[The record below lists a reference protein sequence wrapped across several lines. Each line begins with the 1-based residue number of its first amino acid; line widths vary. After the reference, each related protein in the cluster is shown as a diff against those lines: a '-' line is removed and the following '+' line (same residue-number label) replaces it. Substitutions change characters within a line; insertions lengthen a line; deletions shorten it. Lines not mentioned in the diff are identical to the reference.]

1 MIPQFDKIFRE
12 TQDAIVATGKKF
24 KDIPKDSIQSFLKAK
39 GLASSEI
46 GDVYNSLVDFYNPK
60 KADKK
65 STSSFLDKENTY
77 VEPKDTFKLKE
88 KQPRKTVFSE
98 IKKITK

>member
-46 GDVYNSLVDFYNPK
+46 GDKGLSLGKVLAVLVLLIVVFILIF
-60 KADKK
+60 
-65 STSSFLDKENTY
+65 ST
-77 VEPKDTFKLKE
+77 V
-88 KQPRKTVFSE
+88 
-98 IKKITK
+98 